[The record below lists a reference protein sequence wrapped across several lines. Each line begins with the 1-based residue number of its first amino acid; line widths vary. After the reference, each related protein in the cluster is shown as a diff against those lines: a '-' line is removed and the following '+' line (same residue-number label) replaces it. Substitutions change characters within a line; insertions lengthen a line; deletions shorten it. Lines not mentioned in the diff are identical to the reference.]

1 MLGARSNS
9 QGVVD
14 DGHLVVV
21 VSLHNPLSFGVGEEL
36 DETVALMLSRDLLV
50 DDFDEEELV
59 DNGPREGGGEW
70 KKEHMSRKKR
80 AKSEIKINASTC

>member
-1 MLGARSNS
+1 M
-9 QGVVD
+9 
-14 DGHLVVV
+14 
-21 VSLHNPLSFGVGEEL
+21 GEEL

-50 DDFDEEELV
+50 DDFDEDELV